1 MDVVY
6 LVAILTSCCNS
17 LGHGTFMN
25 PLCHVT
31 VIGRKCQLIMCHKD
45 ELTVSTLQDREAVWW
60 FYCIAICIKPCHALL
75 VYFPAC
81 SKPCPAS
88 HNVLLLMAIDVYP
101 FMYPCVLPVELL
113 QPPLPYSHW
122 NLDRTSTNL
131 CWQLCLHLWC
141 LNVVNNILST
151 DVMLCFQDLY
161 EVELEVLCK
170 VLIFKDWWVE
180 ASVVVKGKC
189 AVTKILVRA
198 KRWNHSPRVKGP
210 LSWYWTSLSQSG
222 VGWWMADCKTEL

>member
-88 HNVLLLMAIDVYP
+88 HNVLLLLYIPLCTRVYCQLSFFSHHCP
-101 FMYPCVLPVELL
+101 IHTEILTGLP
-113 QPPLPYSHW
+113 P
-122 NLDRTSTNL
+122 
-131 CWQLCLHLWC
+131 
-141 LNVVNNILST
+141 I
-151 DVMLCFQDLY
+151 
-161 EVELEVLCK
+161 
-170 VLIFKDWWVE
+170 
-180 ASVVVKGKC
+180 C
-189 AVTKILVRA
+189 ADSCACT
-198 KRWNHSPRVKGP
+198 
-210 LSWYWTSLSQSG
+210 SG
-222 VGWWMADCKTEL
+222 V